1 MINTKDKYAKNTEY
15 QRKNYD
21 QICIRVGKGQRDFIA
36 EWAAQDCSTVANYI
50 KHLIIKEKKK
60 KGKNPDISAFLGG
73 GGENLTKKIMQLM

>member
-1 MINTKDKYAKNTEY
+1 MINTADKYAKNTAY

-36 EWAAQDCSTVANYI
+36 DLAAQDCRTVANYI
-50 KHLIIKEKKK
+50 KHLIIQDARA

-73 GGENLTKKIMQLM
+73 GGERNSLKK

>member
-1 MINTKDKYAKNTEY
+1 MINTANKYAKNTEY

-36 EWAAQDCSTVANYI
+36 DLAAQDCRTVANYI
-50 KHLIIKEKKK
+50 KHLIIQDAQK

-73 GGENLTKKIMQLM
+73 GERNSLKK

>member
-1 MINTKDKYAKNTEY
+1 MINTAEKYKKNVEY

-36 EWAAQDCSTVANYI
+36 DLAAAECRTVANYI
-50 KHLIIKEKKK
+50 KHLIIQDAQK

-73 GGENLTKKIMQLM
+73 GERTSLKK